1 MPEEVDNK
9 IKKDEKKSPKTATAL
24 AIEFFIKV
32 AATVL
37 IVFLLCTFVIGIH
50 VNHSNSNYP
59 MLKDGD
65 FCVTFRHARVYI
77 GDEIV
82 YNNDRKLIFGRVAA
96 MPGDVI
102 DIDGESLVVNGKGV
116 YENAVYPTTAEG
128 AKITFPYT
136 VPEDSVFVL
145 NDYRSDINDSRTY
158 GAISKSDIEGKVV
171 FILRRRGI

>member
-1 MPEEVDNK
+1 
-9 IKKDEKKSPKTATAL
+9 
-24 AIEFFIKV
+24 
-32 AATVL
+32 
-37 IVFLLCTFVIGIH
+37 
-50 VNHSNSNYP
+50 
-59 MLKDGD
+59 
-65 FCVTFRHARVYI
+65 
-77 GDEIV
+77 
-82 YNNDRKLIFGRVAA
+82 